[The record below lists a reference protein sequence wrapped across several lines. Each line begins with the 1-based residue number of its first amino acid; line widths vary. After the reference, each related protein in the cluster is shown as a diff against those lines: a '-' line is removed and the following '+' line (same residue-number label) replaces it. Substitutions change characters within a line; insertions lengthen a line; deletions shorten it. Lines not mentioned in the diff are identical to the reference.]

1 MSKAEHKKRIRKLM
15 IHAINEAVIAGVI
28 PLTFRY
34 RRMTAE
40 GFKGITVCGK
50 HTIINWKE
58 TGPDEFRVTVWWDYQ
73 PEHITKLI
81 NGRPE
86 NLKLLLP
93 DVDRT
98 AFRLVVGACASF
110 YFDYKHKGIQSD
122 RGKEFFAVYVRE
134 STVSDIDK
142 MEDVKLFGYSISELS
157 RPLQRIITS
166 QARDKRRNAN
176 HDKTE

>member
-1 MSKAEHKKRIRKLM
+1 MNKAEQQKRLKKLM
-15 IHAINEAVIAGVI
+15 IHAVNEAVIAGVI

-34 RRMTAE
+34 RKMTQE
-40 GFKGITVCGK
+40 GFAGITVCGK
-50 HTIINWKE
+50 YTLINWKE
-58 TGPDEFRVTVWWDYQ
+58 TGIDEFRVTVWWDYQ

-110 YFDYKHKGIQSD
+110 YFDYLQKGILSD
-122 RGKEFFAVYVRE
+122 RGKEFFAVYLRE
-134 STVSDIDK
+134 STASEIDEL
-142 MEDVKLFGYSISELS
+142 EDVKPLGYSISELA
-157 RPLQRIITS
+157 RPLQKLIPPS
-166 QARDKRRNAN
+166 GGK
-176 HDKTE
+176 

>member
-1 MSKAEHKKRIRKLM
+1 MNKAEQQKRLKTLM

-34 RRMTAE
+34 RKMAQE
-40 GFKGITVCGK
+40 GFAGITVCGK
-50 HTIINWKE
+50 HTAINWKE
-58 TGPDEFRVTVWWDYQ
+58 TGIDEFRVTVWWDYQ

-93 DVDRT
+93 DVDRN

-110 YFDYKHKGIQSD
+110 YFDYKYKGILSD
-122 RGKEFFAVYVRE
+122 RGKEFFSVYVRE
-134 STVSDIDK
+134 STASEIDE
-142 MEDVKLFGYSISELS
+142 MEEVKPFCYSISELA
-157 RPLQRIITS
+157 RPLQRLIPQTGG
-166 QARDKRRNAN
+166 RCGGY
-176 HDKTE
+176 